1 MANTNWNTRIILC
14 NDETVNW
21 GTSDK
26 VIMKGEV
33 ALEFTASGEV
43 KIKIGDGV
51 KTFTQLGYATMT
63 PNEINEAVKKA
74 IQTASHSHANKAI
87 LDAMT
92 ASFTTQ
98 LKTNYDKAYQHS
110 QAAHA
115 PSNAQ
120 ANIIEEIKVNGV
132 KQNPEEKS
140 VNVKVPTKVSELN
153 NDSGFV
159 SKDTKYTLETPVSA
173 GNGNAAITL
182 KGDDSTSDSV
192 TLKGAGATTVT
203 TDEAGNILV
212 TSKDTVYTHPTSGVK
227 AGDYTKVTVDAN
239 GHVTQGTNPTTLAG
253 YGIQDAIQKGTKF
266 GDADITGMNASKLTG
281 TIDIARLPHG
291 ALERCK
297 VVTDDVARFKL
308 TKSDVQVGDTVKVT
322 GDGTNSKMYFVVDD
336 TKLNT
341 EEGYEEYTAGSATS
355 VPWSGVTDKPEE
367 FKPEAHKHQM
377 SDVTGLDTALAG
389 KATTEQGAKADSAIQ
404 SVKLGGLEKKVGTTV
419 ELPAYPTTLPAS
431 DVQAWAKAP
440 NKPTYSKG
448 EVGLGNVT
456 NVRQIA
462 GLSVGT
468 TADHVVAFG
477 ADGYTVK
484 DTGFTIGKSVPANA
498 KFTDT
503 TYAVANTTTAG
514 LVKSASGAN
523 KITVA
528 GDGTMNVSSVS
539 TDTITNGANVL
550 ILNGGGAK

>member
-33 ALEFTASGEV
+33 ALEFTESGEV

-63 PNEINEAVKKA
+63 PNEINEAVQKA

-87 LDAMT
+87 LDAIT
-92 ASFTTQ
+92 ASFTTE
-98 LKTNYDKAYQHS
+98 LKANYDKAYQHS
-110 QAAHA
+110 QVAHA

-140 VNVKVPTKVSELN
+140 VDIKVPTKVSELN

-173 GNGNAAITL
+173 GNGNAVITL

-253 YGIQDAIQKGTKF
+253 YGIQDAIKKGTKF
-266 GDADITGMNASKLTG
+266 GDADITDMNASKLTG

-297 VVTDDVARFKL
+297 VVTDDVTRFKL
-308 TKSDVQVGDTVKVT
+308 TTKEVQVGDTVKVT
-322 GDGTNSKMYFVVDD
+322 STGTMYFVIDD
-336 TKLNT
+336 SKLST
-341 EEGYEEYTAGSATS
+341 EEGYEVYTAGSATS
-355 VPWSGVTDKPEE
+355 VPWSGVTGKPEE
-367 FKPEAHKHQM
+367 FKPEAHKHTIA
-377 SDVTGLDTALAG
+377 DVNGLETALAG
-389 KATTEQGAKADSAIQ
+389 KATTEQGAKADSAVQ

-431 DVQAWAKAP
+431 DVSAWAKAP

-462 GLSVGT
+462 GLSAGT

-477 ADGYTVK
+477 DDGYTVK
-484 DTGFTIGKSVPANA
+484 DTGFTIGKSVPSNA

-503 TYAVANTTTAG
+503 TYTVANASTAG

-523 KITVA
+523 KVTVA
-528 GDGTMNVSSVS
+528 DDGTMNVGSVS

>member
-21 GTSDK
+21 GTSSK
-26 VIMKGEV
+26 VLLKGEV
-33 ALEFTASGEV
+33 GIELLESGEV
-43 KIKIGDGV
+43 KIKVGDGT
-51 KTFTQLGYATMT
+51 KTFTQLKYATMT
-63 PNEINEAVKKA
+63 PNEINEAVKRA

-92 ASFTTQ
+92 ASFTTE
-98 LKTNYDKAYQHS
+98 LKANYDKAYQHS
-110 QAAHA
+110 QVAHA

-140 VNVKVPTKVSELN
+140 VNIKVPTKVSELN

-159 SKDTKYTLETPVSA
+159 SKDTKYTLETPVSV

-182 KGDDSTSDSV
+182 KGNDSTSDSV

-239 GHVTQGTNPTTLAG
+239 GHVTQGANPTTLAG
-253 YGIQDAIQKGTKF
+253 YGITDAIQKGTKF

-297 VVTDDVARFKL
+297 IVADDATRFKL
-308 TKSDVQVGDTVKVT
+308 TTAEVQTGDTVKVT
-322 GDGTNSKMYFVVDD
+322 ATGKMYFVVDD
-336 TKLNT
+336 TKLST
-341 EEGYEEYTAGSATS
+341 EAGYEIYTAGSATS
-355 VPWSGVTDKPEE
+355 VPWSGVTGKPST
-367 FKPEAHKHQM
+367 FTPSSHKHPM
-377 SDVTGLDTALAG
+377 TDVNGLETALAG
-389 KATTEQGAKADSAIQ
+389 KATSAQGTKADTAVQ
-404 SVKLGGLEKKVGTTV
+404 SVKLGGVEKKVGTTV

-431 DVQAWAKAP
+431 DVSAWAKAP
-440 NKPTYSKG
+440 QKPSYTKA
-448 EVGLGNVT
+448 EIGLGNVT

-462 GLSVGT
+462 GLSTGT
-468 TADHVVAFG
+468 TANHVVAFG

-484 DTGFTIGKSVPANA
+484 DTGFTIGKSVPSNA
-498 KFTDT
+498 VFTDT
-503 TYAVANTTTAG
+503 TYTVANASTAG

-523 KITVA
+523 KVTVA
-528 GDGTMNVSSVS
+528 SDGTMNVGSVS
-539 TDTITNGANVL
+539 TDIIANGANVL
-550 ILNGGGAK
+550 ILNGGGAQ

>member
-21 GTSDK
+21 GTSSK
-26 VIMKGEV
+26 VLLKGEV
-33 ALEFTASGEV
+33 GIELLESGEV
-43 KIKIGDGV
+43 KIKVGDGT
-51 KTFTQLGYATMT
+51 KTFAQLKYATMT
-63 PNEINEAVKKA
+63 PTEINEAVKRA

-92 ASFTTQ
+92 ASFTTE
-98 LKTNYDKAYQHS
+98 LKANYDKAYQHS
-110 QAAHA
+110 QVAHA

-120 ANIIEEIKVNGV
+120 ANIIEEVKVNGT
-132 KQNPEEKS
+132 KQNPEGKS
-140 VNVKVPTKVSELN
+140 VNIKVPTKVSELN

-159 SKDTKYTLETPVSA
+159 SKDTKYTLETPVSV

-182 KGDDSTSDSV
+182 KGNDSTSDSV

-253 YGIQDAIQKGTKF
+253 YGITDAIQKGTKF

-297 VVTDDVARFKL
+297 IVADDATRFKL
-308 TKSDVQVGDTVKVT
+308 TTAEVQTGDTVKVT
-322 GDGTNSKMYFVVDD
+322 ATGKMYFVVDD
-336 TKLNT
+336 TKLST
-341 EEGYEEYTAGSATS
+341 EAGYEIYTAGSATS
-355 VPWSGVTDKPEE
+355 VPWSGVTGKPTE
-367 FKPEAHKHQM
+367 FKPAAHKHPM
-377 SDVTGLDTALAG
+377 TDVNGLETALAG
-389 KATTEQGAKADSAIQ
+389 KATSAQGTKADTAVQ
-404 SVKLGGLEKKVGTTV
+404 SVKLGGVEKKVGTTV

-431 DVQAWAKAP
+431 DVSAWAKAP
-440 NKPTYSKG
+440 QKPSYTKA
-448 EVGLGNVT
+448 EIGLGNVT

-462 GLSVGT
+462 GLSTGT
-468 TADHVVAFG
+468 TANHVVAFG
-477 ADGYTVK
+477 ADGYTLK
-484 DTGFTIGKSVPANA
+484 DTGFTIGKSVPSNA
-498 KFTDT
+498 VFTDT
-503 TYAVANTTTAG
+503 TYTVANASTAG

-523 KITVA
+523 KVTVA
-528 GDGTMNVSSVS
+528 SDGTMNVGSVS

-550 ILNGGGAK
+550 ILNGGGAQ

>member
-21 GTSDK
+21 GTSSK
-26 VIMKGEV
+26 VLLKGEV
-33 ALEFTASGEV
+33 GIELLESGEV
-43 KIKIGDGV
+43 KIKVGDGT
-51 KTFTQLGYATMT
+51 KTFAQLKYATMT
-63 PNEINEAVKKA
+63 PTEINEAVKRA

-92 ASFTTQ
+92 ASFTTE
-98 LKTNYDKAYQHS
+98 LKANYDKAYQHS
-110 QAAHA
+110 QVAHA

-120 ANIIEEIKVNGV
+120 ANIIEEVKVNGT
-132 KQNPEEKS
+132 KQNPEGKS
-140 VNVKVPTKVSELN
+140 VNIKVPTKVSELN

-159 SKDTKYTLETPVSA
+159 SKDTKYTLETPVSV

-182 KGDDSTSDSV
+182 KGNDSTSDSV

-253 YGIQDAIQKGTKF
+253 YGITDAIQKGTKF

-297 VVTDDVARFKL
+297 IVADDATRFKL
-308 TKSDVQVGDTVKVT
+308 TTAEVQTGDTVKVT
-322 GDGTNSKMYFVVDD
+322 ATGKMYFVVDD
-336 TKLNT
+336 TKLST
-341 EEGYEEYTAGSATS
+341 EAGYEIYTAGSATS
-355 VPWSGVTDKPEE
+355 VPWSGVTGKPTE
-367 FKPEAHKHQM
+367 FKPAAHKHPM
-377 SDVTGLDTALAG
+377 TDVNGLETALAG
-389 KATTEQGAKADSAIQ
+389 KATSAQGTKADTAVQ
-404 SVKLGGLEKKVGTTV
+404 SVKLGGVEKKVGTTV

-431 DVQAWAKAP
+431 DVSAWAKAP
-440 NKPTYSKG
+440 QKPSYTKA
-448 EVGLGNVT
+448 EIGLGNVT

-462 GLSVGT
+462 GLSTGT
-468 TADHVVAFG
+468 TANHVVAFG

-484 DTGFTIGKSVPANA
+484 DTGFTIGKSVPSNA
-498 KFTDT
+498 VFTDT
-503 TYAVANTTTAG
+503 TYTVANASTAG

-523 KITVA
+523 KVTVA
-528 GDGTMNVSSVS
+528 S
-539 TDTITNGANVL
+539 TAN
-550 ILNGGGAK
+550 NK

>member
-33 ALEFTASGEV
+33 ALEFTGSEV

-63 PNEINEAVKKA
+63 PNEINEAVKRA

-92 ASFTTQ
+92 ASFTTE
-98 LKTNYDKAYQHS
+98 LKANYDKAYQHS
-110 QAAHA
+110 QVAHA

-132 KQNPEEKS
+132 KQTPEEKS
-140 VNVKVPTKVSELN
+140 VNIKVPTKVSELN

-182 KGDDSTSDSV
+182 KGNDSTSDSV
-192 TLKGAGATTVT
+192 TVKGAGATTVT

-253 YGIQDAIQKGTKF
+253 YGIEDAIQKGTKF

-297 VVTDDVARFKL
+297 IVADDATRFKL
-308 TKSDVQVGDTVKVT
+308 TTAEVQTGDTVKVT
-322 GDGTNSKMYFVVDD
+322 ATGKMYFVVDD
-336 TKLNT
+336 TKLST
-341 EEGYEEYTAGSATS
+341 EAGYEIYTAGSATS
-355 VPWSGVTDKPEE
+355 VPWSGVTGKPST
-367 FKPEAHKHQM
+367 FTPSSHKHPM
-377 SDVTGLDTALAG
+377 TDVNGLETALAG
-389 KATTEQGAKADSAIQ
+389 KATSAQGTKADTAVQ

-448 EVGLGNVT
+448 EVGLGNVI

-462 GLSVGT
+462 GLSAGT

-484 DTGFTIGKSVPANA
+484 DTGFTIGKSVPSNA

-503 TYAVANTTTAG
+503 TYAVANASTAG

-523 KITVA
+523 KVTVA
-528 GDGTMNVSSVS
+528 GDGTMNVGSVS

-550 ILNGGGAK
+550 ILNGGGAE

>member
-110 QAAHA
+110 QVAHA

-297 VVTDDVARFKL
+297 VVTDDVTRFKL
-308 TKSDVQVGDTVKVT
+308 TTKEVQVGDTVKVT
-322 GDGTNSKMYFVVDD
+322 STGKMYFVIDD
-336 TKLNT
+336 NKLST
-341 EEGYEEYTAGSATS
+341 EEGYEIYTAGSATS
-355 VPWSGVTDKPEE
+355 VPWSGVTGKPEE
-367 FKPEAHKHQM
+367 FKPETHKHPM
-377 SDVTGLDTALAG
+377 SDVNGLEGALAG
-389 KATTEQGAKADSAIQ
+389 KATSAQGTKADSAVQ

-462 GLSVGT
+462 GLSTGT

-484 DTGFTIGKSVPANA
+484 DTGFTIGKSVPSNA

-503 TYAVANTTTAG
+503 TYTVANASTAG

-523 KITVA
+523 KVTVA
-528 GDGTMNVSSVS
+528 GDGTMNVGSVS

>member
-21 GTSDK
+21 GTSSK
-26 VIMKGEV
+26 VLLKGEV
-33 ALEFTASGEV
+33 GIELLESGEV
-43 KIKIGDGV
+43 KIKVGDGT
-51 KTFTQLGYATMT
+51 KTFAQLKYATMT
-63 PNEINEAVKKA
+63 PNEINEAVKRA

-87 LDAMT
+87 LDAIT
-92 ASFTTQ
+92 ASFTTE
-98 LKTNYDKAYQHS
+98 LKANYDKAYQHS
-110 QAAHA
+110 QVAHA

-140 VNVKVPTKVSELN
+140 VNIKVPTKVSELN

-159 SKDTKYTLETPVSA
+159 SKDTKYTLETPVSV

-182 KGDDSTSDSV
+182 KGNDSTSDSV

-203 TDEAGNILV
+203 TDEVGNILV

-253 YGIQDAIQKGTKF
+253 YGITDAIQKGTKF

-291 ALERCK
+291 AMERCK
-297 VVTDDVARFKL
+297 IVVDDTARFKL
-308 TKSDVQVGDTVKVT
+308 TTADVQTGDTVKVT
-322 GDGTNSKMYFVVDD
+322 ATDKMYFVVDD
-336 TKLNT
+336 TKLST
-341 EEGYEEYTAGSATS
+341 EAGYEIYTAGSATS
-355 VPWSGVTDKPEE
+355 VPWSGVTGKPTE
-367 FKPEAHKHQM
+367 FKPAAHKHPM
-377 SDVTGLDTALAG
+377 TDVNGLETALAG
-389 KATTEQGAKADSAIQ
+389 KATSAQGTKADTAVQ
-404 SVKLGGLEKKVGTTV
+404 SVKLGGVEKKVGTTV

-462 GLSVGT
+462 GLSTGT
-468 TADHVVAFG
+468 TANHVVAFG

-484 DTGFTIGKSVPANA
+484 DTGFTIGKSVPSNA
-498 KFTDT
+498 VFTDT
-503 TYAVANTTTAG
+503 TYTVANASTAG

-523 KITVA
+523 KVTVA
-528 GDGTMNVSSVS
+528 SDGTMNVGSVS
-539 TDTITNGANVL
+539 TDIIANGANVL
-550 ILNGGGAK
+550 ILNGGGAQ

>member
-63 PNEINEAVKKA
+63 PSEINEAVKRA

-92 ASFTTQ
+92 ASFTTG
-98 LKTNYDKAYQHS
+98 LKANYDKAYQHS
-110 QAAHA
+110 QVAHA

-140 VNVKVPTKVSELN
+140 VNIKVPTKVSELN

-239 GHVTQGTNPTTLAG
+239 GHVTQGTNPNTLAG
-253 YGIQDAIQKGTKF
+253 YGITDAIQKGTKF

-297 VVTDDVARFKL
+297 VVTDDVTRFKL
-308 TKSDVQVGDTVKVT
+308 TTKEVQVGDTVKVT
-322 GDGTNSKMYFVVDD
+322 STGKMYFVIDD
-336 TKLNT
+336 SKLST
-341 EEGYEEYTAGSATS
+341 EEGYEIYTAGSATS
-355 VPWSGVTDKPEE
+355 VPWSGVTGKPEE
-367 FKPEAHKHQM
+367 FKPEAHKHPM
-377 SDVTGLDTALAG
+377 SDVNGLEGALAG
-389 KATTEQGAKADSAIQ
+389 KATSVQGAKADSAVQ

-484 DTGFTIGKSVPANA
+484 DTGFTIGKSVPSNA

-503 TYAVANTTTAG
+503 TYTVANASTAG

-523 KITVA
+523 KVTVA
-528 GDGTMNVSSVS
+528 GDGTMNVGSVS

>member
-33 ALEFTASGEV
+33 ALEFTGSEV

-63 PNEINEAVKKA
+63 PNEINEAVKRA

-92 ASFTTQ
+92 ASFTTE
-98 LKTNYDKAYQHS
+98 LKANYDKAYQHS
-110 QAAHA
+110 QVAHA

-140 VNVKVPTKVSELN
+140 VNIKVPTKVSELN

-182 KGDDSTSDSV
+182 KGNDSTSDSV
-192 TLKGAGATTVT
+192 TVKGAGATTVT

-253 YGIQDAIQKGTKF
+253 YGITDAIQKGTKF

-297 VVTDDVARFKL
+297 IVADDATRFKL
-308 TKSDVQVGDTVKVT
+308 TTAEVQTGDTVKVT
-322 GDGTNSKMYFVVDD
+322 ATGKMYFVVDD
-336 TKLNT
+336 TKLST
-341 EEGYEEYTAGSATS
+341 EAGYEIYTAGSATS
-355 VPWSGVTDKPEE
+355 VPWGGVTGKPST
-367 FKPEAHKHQM
+367 FTPSSHKHPM
-377 SDVTGLDTALAG
+377 TDVNGLETALAG
-389 KATTEQGAKADSAIQ
+389 KATSAQGTKADTAVQ

-448 EVGLGNVT
+448 EVGLGNVI

-462 GLSVGT
+462 GLSAGT

-484 DTGFTIGKSVPANA
+484 DTGFTIGKSVPSNA

-503 TYAVANTTTAG
+503 TYAVANASTAG

-523 KITVA
+523 KVTVA
-528 GDGTMNVSSVS
+528 GDGTMNVGSVS

-550 ILNGGGAK
+550 ILNGGGAE

>member
-21 GTSDK
+21 GSSDK

-33 ALEFTASGEV
+33 ALEFTENGEI
-43 KIKIGDGV
+43 KIKIGDGA
-51 KTFTQLGYATMT
+51 KTFNQLKYATMT
-63 PNEINEAVKKA
+63 PNEINEAIKKA
-74 IQTASHSHANKAI
+74 IQTASHSHENKAI

-92 ASFTTQ
+92 ASFTTE
-98 LKTNYDKAYQHS
+98 LKANYDKAYQHS

-253 YGIQDAIQKGTKF
+253 YGIMDAIQKGTKF
-266 GDADITGMNASKLTG
+266 GDADITSMNANKLTG

-297 VVTDDVARFKL
+297 VVSDDAARFKL
-308 TKSDVQVGDTVKVT
+308 TKADVQVGDTVKVT
-322 GDGTNSKMYFVVDD
+322 GDGTKSKMYFVVDD
-336 TKLNT
+336 NKLNT

-355 VPWSGVTDKPEE
+355 VPWSGVTGKPSTCL
-367 FKPEAHKHQM
+367 KQ
-377 SDVTGLDTALAG
+377 
-389 KATTEQGAKADSAIQ
+389 
-404 SVKLGGLEKKVGTTV
+404 
-419 ELPAYPTTLPAS
+419 
-431 DVQAWAKAP
+431 VQR
-440 NKPTYSKG
+440 
-448 EVGLGNVT
+448 V
-456 NVRQIA
+456 
-462 GLSVGT
+462 
-468 TADHVVAFG
+468 F
-477 ADGYTVK
+477 
-484 DTGFTIGKSVPANA
+484 
-498 KFTDT
+498 
-503 TYAVANTTTAG
+503 
-514 LVKSASGAN
+514 
-523 KITVA
+523 
-528 GDGTMNVSSVS
+528 
-539 TDTITNGANVL
+539 
-550 ILNGGGAK
+550 

>member
-51 KTFTQLGYATMT
+51 KTFTQLGYTTMT
-63 PNEINEAVKKA
+63 PNEINEAVKRA

-92 ASFTTQ
+92 ASFTTE
-98 LKTNYDKAYQHS
+98 LKANYDEAYQHS
-110 QAAHA
+110 QVVHA

-140 VNVKVPTKVSELN
+140 VNIKVPTKVSELN

-239 GHVTQGTNPTTLAG
+239 GHVTQGINPNTLAG
-253 YGIQDAIQKGTKF
+253 YGITDAVPDSHLTDSKAHEDIRKETAKLKEDIGNKAPAIIKKASGKTIIINDSSNLPIKALSGTGKII
-266 GDADITGMNASKLTG
+266 ITGKNIFKTENRNEFIPFEAKAGTLFTLITNGELSKGGNIRFTG
-281 TIDIARLPHG
+281 ENDEEIWFAIDKGKTRVSAKISRN
-291 ALERCK
+291 
-297 VVTDDVARFKL
+297 
-308 TKSDVQVGDTVKVT
+308 VK
-322 GDGTNSKMYFVVDD
+322 GYTNLLSPK
-336 TKLNT
+336 
-341 EEGYEEYTAGSATS
+341 EGLKYCFSAGENDEYEEYVEQVITAPDS
-355 VPWSGVTDKPEE
+355 
-367 FKPEAHKHQM
+367 
-377 SDVTGLDTALAG
+377 
-389 KATTEQGAKADSAIQ
+389 EQLKTIH
-404 SVKLGGLEKKVGTTV
+404 TN
-419 ELPAYPTTLPAS
+419 YPTTVLTS
-431 DVQAWAKAP
+431 E
-440 NKPTYSKG
+440 N
-448 EVGLGNVT
+448 E
-456 NVRQIA
+456 I
-462 GLSVGT
+462 SVEYV
-468 TADHVVAFG
+468 ADTEA
-477 ADGYTVK
+477 Y
-484 DTGFTIGKSVPANA
+484 IGKRIKEENQSLQKQILEIQNA
-498 KFTDT
+498 LISQKI
-503 TYAVANTTTAG
+503 
-514 LVKSASGAN
+514 SGGYN
-523 KITVA
+523 P
-528 GDGTMNVSSVS
+528 S
-539 TDTITNGANVL
+539 
-550 ILNGGGAK
+550 

>member
-33 ALEFTASGEV
+33 ALEFTTNSEV

-92 ASFTTQ
+92 ASFTTE
-98 LKTNYDKAYQHS
+98 LKANYDKAYQHS

-132 KQNPEEKS
+132 KQNPEGKS
-140 VNVKVPTKVSELN
+140 VNVKVPTKISELN

-159 SKDTKYTLETPVSA
+159 SKDTKYTLETPNSA
-173 GNGNAAITL
+173 VNGTTTITL
-182 KGDDSTSDSV
+182 KGDDSTSDAV
-192 TLKGAGATTVT
+192 TIKGTGATSVT
-203 TDEAGNILV
+203 TDSAGNIV
-212 TSKDTVYTHPTSGVK
+212 INSIDTKYNHPASGVK
-227 AGDYTKVTVDAN
+227 AGDYTKVTVDVN

-297 VVTDDVARFKL
+297 VVADDVARFKL

-355 VPWSGVTDKPEE
+355 VPWSGVTGKPEE
-367 FKPEAHKHQM
+367 FKPKAHKHPIA
-377 SDVTGLDTALAG
+377 DVNGLESALAG
-389 KATTEQGAKADSAIQ
+389 KATSAQGTKADSAVQ

-440 NKPTYSKG
+440 NKPTYNKG
-448 EVGLGNVT
+448 EVGLGNVS

-462 GLSVGT
+462 GLSTGT

-484 DTGFTIGKSVPANA
+484 DTGFTIGKSVPSNA

-503 TYAVANTTTAG
+503 TYTVANASTAG

-523 KITVA
+523 KVTVF

-539 TDTITNGANVL
+539 TDIITNGTNVL

>member
-21 GTSDK
+21 GTSSK
-26 VIMKGEV
+26 VLLKGEV
-33 ALEFTASGEV
+33 GIELLESGEV
-43 KIKIGDGV
+43 KIKVGDGT
-51 KTFTQLGYATMT
+51 KTFAQLKYATMT
-63 PNEINEAVKKA
+63 PTEINEAVKRA

-92 ASFTTQ
+92 ASFTTE
-98 LKTNYDKAYQHS
+98 LKANYDKAYQHS
-110 QAAHA
+110 QVAHA

-140 VNVKVPTKVSELN
+140 VNIKVPTKVSELN

-159 SKDTKYTLETPVSA
+159 SKDTKYTLETPVSV

-182 KGDDSTSDSV
+182 KGNDSTSDSV

-253 YGIQDAIQKGTKF
+253 YGITDAIQKGTKF
-266 GDADITGMNASKLTG
+266 VDADITGMNASKLTG

-297 VVTDDVARFKL
+297 IVADDATRFKL
-308 TKSDVQVGDTVKVT
+308 TTAEVQTGDTVKVT
-322 GDGTNSKMYFVVDD
+322 ATGKMYFVVDD
-336 TKLNT
+336 TKLST
-341 EEGYEEYTAGSATS
+341 EAGYEIYTAGSATS
-355 VPWSGVTDKPEE
+355 VPWSGVTGKPTE
-367 FKPEAHKHQM
+367 FKPAAHKHPM
-377 SDVTGLDTALAG
+377 TDVNGLETALAG
-389 KATTEQGAKADSAIQ
+389 KATSAQGTKADTAVQ
-404 SVKLGGLEKKVGTTV
+404 SVKLGGVEKKVGTTV

-431 DVQAWAKAP
+431 DVSAWAKAP
-440 NKPTYSKG
+440 QKPSYTKA
-448 EVGLGNVT
+448 EIGLGNVT

-462 GLSVGT
+462 GLSTGT
-468 TADHVVAFG
+468 TANHVVAFG

-484 DTGFTIGKSVPANA
+484 DTGFTIGKSVPSNA
-498 KFTDT
+498 VFTDT
-503 TYAVANTTTAG
+503 TYTVANASTAG

-523 KITVA
+523 KVTVA
-528 GDGTMNVSSVS
+528 SDGTMNVGSVS

-550 ILNGGGAK
+550 ILNGGGAQ

>member
-33 ALEFTASGEV
+33 ALEFTGSEV

-92 ASFTTQ
+92 ASFTTG
-98 LKTNYDKAYQHS
+98 LKVNYDKAYQHS
-110 QAAHA
+110 QVAHA

-140 VNVKVPTKVSELN
+140 VNIKVPTKVSELN

-203 TDEAGNILV
+203 TDEVGNILV

-297 VVTDDVARFKL
+297 IVADDATRFKL
-308 TKSDVQVGDTVKVT
+308 TTAEVQTGDTVKVT
-322 GDGTNSKMYFVVDD
+322 ATGKMYFVVDD
-336 TKLNT
+336 TKLST
-341 EEGYEEYTAGSATS
+341 EAGYEIYTAGSATS
-355 VPWSGVTDKPEE
+355 VPWSGVTGKPST
-367 FKPEAHKHQM
+367 FTPSSHKHPM
-377 SDVTGLDTALAG
+377 TDVNGLETALAG
-389 KATTEQGAKADSAIQ
+389 KATSAQGTKADTAVQ

-448 EVGLGNVT
+448 EVGLGNVI

-462 GLSVGT
+462 GLSAGT

-484 DTGFTIGKSVPANA
+484 DTGFTIGKSVPSNA

-503 TYAVANTTTAG
+503 TYAVANASTAG

-523 KITVA
+523 KVTVA
-528 GDGTMNVSSVS
+528 GDGTMNVGSVS

-550 ILNGGGAK
+550 ILNGGGAE

>member
-110 QAAHA
+110 QVAHA

-192 TLKGAGATTVT
+192 TLKGVGATTVT

-297 VVTDDVARFKL
+297 VVTDDVTRFKL
-308 TKSDVQVGDTVKVT
+308 TTKEVQVGDTVKVT
-322 GDGTNSKMYFVVDD
+322 STGKMYFVIDD
-336 TKLNT
+336 NKLST
-341 EEGYEEYTAGSATS
+341 EEGYEIYTAGSATS
-355 VPWSGVTDKPEE
+355 VPWSGVTGKPEE
-367 FKPEAHKHQM
+367 FKPEAHKHPM
-377 SDVTGLDTALAG
+377 SDVNGLEGALAG
-389 KATTEQGAKADSAIQ
+389 KATSVQGTKADSAVQ

-462 GLSVGT
+462 GLSTGT

-484 DTGFTIGKSVPANA
+484 DTGFTIGKSVPSNA

-503 TYAVANTTTAG
+503 TYAVANASTAG
-514 LVKSASGAN
+514 LVKSALGAN
-523 KITVA
+523 KVTVA

>member
-21 GTSDK
+21 GTSSK
-26 VIMKGEV
+26 VLLKGEV
-33 ALEFTASGEV
+33 GIELLESGEV
-43 KIKIGDGV
+43 KIKVGDGT
-51 KTFTQLGYATMT
+51 KTFAQLKYATMT
-63 PNEINEAVKKA
+63 PNEINEAVKRA

-92 ASFTTQ
+92 ASFTTE
-98 LKTNYDKAYQHS
+98 LKANYDKAYQHS
-110 QAAHA
+110 QVAHA

-132 KQNPEEKS
+132 QQNPEEKS
-140 VNVKVPTKVSELN
+140 VNIKVPTKISELN

-159 SKDTKYTLETPVSA
+159 SKDTKYTLETPVSV

-182 KGDDSTSDSV
+182 KGNDSTSDSV
-192 TLKGAGATTVT
+192 TVKGAGATTVT

-212 TSKDTVYTHPTSGVK
+212 TSKDTIYTHPTSGVK

-253 YGIQDAIQKGTKF
+253 YGITDAIQKGTKF

-297 VVTDDVARFKL
+297 IVADDTARFKL
-308 TKSDVQVGDTVKVT
+308 TTADVQTGDTVKVT
-322 GDGTNSKMYFVVDD
+322 ATGKMYFVVDD
-336 TKLNT
+336 TKLST
-341 EEGYEEYTAGSATS
+341 EAGYEIYTAGSATS
-355 VPWSGVTDKPEE
+355 VPWSGVTGKPST
-367 FKPEAHKHQM
+367 FTPSSHKHPM
-377 SDVTGLDTALAG
+377 TDVNGLETALAG
-389 KATTEQGAKADSAIQ
+389 KATSAQGTKADTAVQ
-404 SVKLGGLEKKVGTTV
+404 SVKLGGVEKKVGTTV

-431 DVQAWAKAP
+431 DVSAWAKAP
-440 NKPTYSKG
+440 QKPSYTKA
-448 EVGLGNVT
+448 EIGLGTVT

-462 GLSVGT
+462 GLSTGT

-484 DTGFTIGKSVPANA
+484 DTGFTIGKSVPSNA
-498 KFTDT
+498 LFTDT
-503 TYAVANTTTAG
+503 TYKAANASTLG

-523 KITVA
+523 KVTVA
-528 GDGTMNVSSVS
+528 SDGTMNVGSVS

-550 ILNGGGAK
+550 ILNGGGAQ

>member
-33 ALEFTASGEV
+33 ALEFTGSEV

-63 PNEINEAVKKA
+63 PNEINEAVKRA

-92 ASFTTQ
+92 ASFTTE
-98 LKTNYDKAYQHS
+98 LKANYDKAYQHS
-110 QAAHA
+110 QVAHA

-140 VNVKVPTKVSELN
+140 VNIKVPTKVSELN

-182 KGDDSTSDSV
+182 KGNDSTSDSV
-192 TLKGAGATTVT
+192 TVKGAGATTVT

-253 YGIQDAIQKGTKF
+253 YGITDAIQKGTKF

-291 ALERCK
+291 ALA
-297 VVTDDVARFKL
+297 V
-308 TKSDVQVGDTVKVT
+308 S
-322 GDGTNSKMYFVVDD
+322 
-336 TKLNT
+336 
-341 EEGYEEYTAGSATS
+341 YT
-355 VPWSGVTDKPEE
+355 
-367 FKPEAHKHQM
+367 H
-377 SDVTGLDTALAG
+377 L
-389 KATTEQGAKADSAIQ
+389 
-404 SVKLGGLEKKVGTTV
+404 
-419 ELPAYPTTLPAS
+419 TLP
-431 DVQAWAKAP
+431 
-440 NKPTYSKG
+440 
-448 EVGLGNVT
+448 T
-456 NVRQIA
+456 N
-462 GLSVGT
+462 
-468 TADHVVAFG
+468 
-477 ADGYTVK
+477 
-484 DTGFTIGKSVPANA
+484 
-498 KFTDT
+498 
-503 TYAVANTTTAG
+503 
-514 LVKSASGAN
+514 
-523 KITVA
+523 
-528 GDGTMNVSSVS
+528 
-539 TDTITNGANVL
+539 
-550 ILNGGGAK
+550 

>member
-33 ALEFTASGEV
+33 ALEFTGSEV

-51 KTFTQLGYATMT
+51 KTFTQLDYATMT
-63 PNEINEAVKKA
+63 PNEINEAVKRA

-92 ASFTTQ
+92 ASFTTE
-98 LKTNYDKAYQHS
+98 LKANYDKAYQHS
-110 QAAHA
+110 QVAHA

-140 VNVKVPTKVSELN
+140 VNIKVPTKVSELN

-182 KGDDSTSDSV
+182 KGNDSTSDSV

-239 GHVTQGTNPTTLAG
+239 GHVTQGTNPNTLAG

-297 VVTDDVARFKL
+297 IVADDATRFKL
-308 TKSDVQVGDTVKVT
+308 TTAEVQTGDTVKVT
-322 GDGTNSKMYFVVDD
+322 ATGKMYFVVDD
-336 TKLNT
+336 TKLST
-341 EEGYEEYTAGSATS
+341 EAGYEIYTAGSATS
-355 VPWSGVTDKPEE
+355 VPWSGVTGKPST
-367 FKPEAHKHQM
+367 FTPSSHKHPM
-377 SDVTGLDTALAG
+377 TDVNGLETALAG
-389 KATTEQGAKADSAIQ
+389 KATSAQGTKADTAVQ

-448 EVGLGNVT
+448 EVGLGNVI

-462 GLSVGT
+462 GLSAGT

-484 DTGFTIGKSVPANA
+484 DTGFTIGKSVPSNA

-503 TYAVANTTTAG
+503 TYAVANASTAG

-523 KITVA
+523 KVTVA
-528 GDGTMNVSSVS
+528 GDGTMNVGSVS

-550 ILNGGGAK
+550 ILNGGGAE

>member
-33 ALEFTASGEV
+33 ALEFTGSEV

-63 PNEINEAVKKA
+63 PNEINEAVKRA

-92 ASFTTQ
+92 ASFTTE
-98 LKTNYDKAYQHS
+98 LKANYDKAYQHS
-110 QAAHA
+110 QVAHA

-140 VNVKVPTKVSELN
+140 VNIKVPTKVSELN

-182 KGDDSTSDSV
+182 KGNDSTSDSV

-253 YGIQDAIQKGTKF
+253 YGITDAIQKGTKF

-297 VVTDDVARFKL
+297 IVADDATRFKL
-308 TKSDVQVGDTVKVT
+308 TTAEVQTGDTVKVT
-322 GDGTNSKMYFVVDD
+322 ATGKMYFVVDD
-336 TKLNT
+336 TKLST
-341 EEGYEEYTAGSATS
+341 EAGYEIYTAGSATS
-355 VPWSGVTDKPEE
+355 VPWSGVTGKPST
-367 FKPEAHKHQM
+367 FTPSSHKHPM
-377 SDVTGLDTALAG
+377 TDVNGLETALAG
-389 KATTEQGAKADSAIQ
+389 KATSAQGTKADTAVQ

-448 EVGLGNVT
+448 EVGLGNVI

-462 GLSVGT
+462 GLSAGT

-484 DTGFTIGKSVPANA
+484 DTGFTIGKSVPSNA

-503 TYAVANTTTAG
+503 TYAVANASTAG

-523 KITVA
+523 KVTVA
-528 GDGTMNVSSVS
+528 GDGTMNVGSVS

-550 ILNGGGAK
+550 ILNGGGAE

>member
-1 MANTNWNTRIILC
+1 
-14 NDETVNW
+14 
-21 GTSDK
+21 
-26 VIMKGEV
+26 
-33 ALEFTASGEV
+33 
-43 KIKIGDGV
+43 
-51 KTFTQLGYATMT
+51 
-63 PNEINEAVKKA
+63 
-74 IQTASHSHANKAI
+74 
-87 LDAMT
+87 MT

-110 QAAHA
+110 QDAHA

-182 KGDDSTSDSV
+182 KGNDSTSDSV
-192 TLKGAGATTVT
+192 TVKGAGATTVT

-253 YGIQDAIQKGTKF
+253 YGITDAIQKGTKF

-297 VVTDDVARFKL
+297 IVADDATRFKL
-308 TKSDVQVGDTVKVT
+308 TTAEVQTGDTVKVT
-322 GDGTNSKMYFVVDD
+322 ATGKMYFVVDD
-336 TKLNT
+336 TKLST
-341 EEGYEEYTAGSATS
+341 EAGYEIYTAGSATS
-355 VPWSGVTDKPEE
+355 VPWSGVTGKPST
-367 FKPEAHKHQM
+367 FTPSSHKHPM
-377 SDVTGLDTALAG
+377 TDVNGLETALAG
-389 KATTEQGAKADSAIQ
+389 KATSAQGTKADTAVQ
-404 SVKLGGLEKKVGTTV
+404 SVKLGALEKKVGTTV

-448 EVGLGNVT
+448 EVGLGNVI

-462 GLSVGT
+462 GLSAGT

-484 DTGFTIGKSVPANA
+484 DTGFTIGKSVPSNA

-503 TYAVANTTTAG
+503 TYAVANASTAG

-523 KITVA
+523 KVTVA
-528 GDGTMNVSSVS
+528 GDGTMNVGSVS

-550 ILNGGGAK
+550 ILNGGGAE

>member
-63 PNEINEAVKKA
+63 PNEINEAVKRA

-92 ASFTTQ
+92 ASFTTE
-98 LKTNYDKAYQHS
+98 LKANYDKAYQHS
-110 QAAHA
+110 QVAHA

-140 VNVKVPTKVSELN
+140 VNIKVPTKVSELN

-182 KGDDSTSDSV
+182 KGNDSTSDSV

-239 GHVTQGTNPTTLAG
+239 GHVTQGINPTTLAG

-297 VVTDDVARFKL
+297 IVADDATRFKL
-308 TKSDVQVGDTVKVT
+308 TTAEVQTGDTVKVT
-322 GDGTNSKMYFVVDD
+322 ATGKMYFVVDD
-336 TKLNT
+336 TKLST
-341 EEGYEEYTAGSATS
+341 EAGYEIYTAGSATS
-355 VPWSGVTDKPEE
+355 VPWSGVTGKPTE
-367 FKPEAHKHQM
+367 FKPAAHKHPM
-377 SDVTGLDTALAG
+377 TDVNGLETALAG
-389 KATTEQGAKADSAIQ
+389 KATSAQGTKADTAVQ
-404 SVKLGGLEKKVGTTV
+404 SVKLGGVEKKVGTTV

-431 DVQAWAKAP
+431 DVSAWAKAP
-440 NKPTYSKG
+440 QKPSYTKA
-448 EVGLGNVT
+448 EIGLGNVT

-462 GLSVGT
+462 GLSTGT

-484 DTGFTIGKSVPANA
+484 DTGFTIGKSVPSNA
-498 KFTDT
+498 LFTDT
-503 TYAVANTTTAG
+503 TYKAANASTLG
-514 LVKSASGAN
+514 LVKSATGAN
-523 KITVA
+523 KVTVA
-528 GDGTMNVSSVS
+528 SDGTMNVGSVS